1 MAEMAILASTRIRQ
15 TGEFSASTRI
25 RQIRRR
31 VAIAYD
37 KHKRAIFK
45 FYIVHASKKTKSENN
60 ILFKLAT
67 DIVLRCYE

>member
-1 MAEMAILASTRIRQ
+1 LASTRIRQ

-37 KHKRAIFK
+37 KSKINVAFLFFSVFFIFLRK
-45 FYIVHASKKTKSENN
+45 DKLVCLICSEY
-60 ILFKLAT
+60 KEGT
-67 DIVLRCYE
+67 S